1 MNQLFWEI
9 VGWLGYLQRTAVV
22 AQVLLILGL
31 SVGWHLSNPQR
42 RFESLHPALRLLVAP
57 IAMLF
62 IAWLIELPGGK
73 TGLVSYAGL
82 CWLGW
87 NLLNLLNQLLQLL
100 LPTSS
105 VHQLESRLLRP
116 LFLVLVG
123 LNLISKFDN
132 PADLGVIKLGSL
144 FGEILTVNNLVVA
157 LLVTYLLLVGT
168 KLPAAG
174 LAWMLQKLLSC
185 SDSSRK
191 ALELIVRYVV
201 VGIGITAV
209 GFHIG
214 LNSTA
219 LVAIAG
225 GLSVGL
231 GFGIKEVFSNFISGI
246 WLLFEGS
253 VRPGEILMVDGDP
266 CEVRKLGLRAT
277 LLWRDRDNAELL
289 IPNQMFFTAQ
299 ATSYTATDRMRRSEI
314 RVGAAYRHDPQ
325 LVLKLL
331 EQTALNVPRVL
342 NHPAPRALQVHYG
355 DSAIEYS
362 LRYWIS
368 DPMNNIGIVSEVNQ
382 AIWTAFKREGI
393 EIPFPQQVN
402 TVREIPP
409 FRSEPDAGDNP
420 PVSLR

>member
-9 VGWLGYLQRTAVV
+9 LGWLGYLQRSAVV

-31 SVGWHLSNPQR
+31 SVGWHLSSPQQR
-42 RFESLHPALRLLVAP
+42 LENLHPALRLLVAP

-62 IAWLIELPGGK
+62 IAWLIVLPGGK
-73 TGLVSYAGL
+73 SGLVSYAGL

-87 NLLNLLNQLLQLL
+87 NLLNLLNQLLQRL
-100 LPTSS
+100 LPASS

-174 LAWMLQKLLSC
+174 LAWMLQKLLNC

-402 TVREIPP
+402 TVREIPA
-409 FRSEPDAGDNP
+409 FRSEPGAGDNP

>member
-9 VGWLGYLQRTAVV
+9 VGWLGYLQRSAVV

-116 LFLVLVG
+116 LFLLLVG

-132 PADLGVIKLGSL
+132 PADLGVIKLGSF
-144 FGEILTVNNLVVA
+144 FGEILTVNNLIVA

-185 SDSSRK
+185 SDSSRR
-191 ALELIVRYVV
+191 ALALIIRYVV

-331 EQTALNVPRVL
+331 EQTALSVPRVL

-382 AIWTAFKREGI
+382 AIWTAFKRDGI

-402 TVREIPP
+402 TVREIPA
-409 FRSEPDAGDNP
+409 FRSEPGAGDNP

>member
-9 VGWLGYLQRTAVV
+9 LGWLGYLQRGAVV
-22 AQVLLILGL
+22 AQVLLLVGL
-31 SVGWHLSNPQR
+31 SVGWQLVKPQLHLRGVHP
-42 RFESLHPALRLLVAP
+42 SLQLLVAP
-57 IAMLF
+57 FAMLLF
-62 IAWLIELPGGK
+62 AWLIQLGGGK

-87 NLLNLLNQLLQLL
+87 NLLNLLKQLL
-100 LPTSS
+100 LLLLPADS

-116 LFLVLVG
+116 LFLAVVS

-144 FGEILTVNNLVVA
+144 FGEILTVNNLIIAMV
-157 LLVTYLLLVGT
+157 VTYLLLVGT

-174 LAWMLQKLLSC
+174 MAWLLQKLLSC
-185 SDSSRK
+185 SQSSRK
-191 ALELIVRYVV
+191 ALELIIRYLVI
-201 VGIGITAV
+201 GIGITAV

-253 VRPGEILMVDGDP
+253 VRPGGILMVEGDP

-314 RVGAAYRHDPQ
+314 RIGAAYRHDPQ
-325 LVLKLL
+325 LVLNLL
-331 EQTALNVPRVL
+331 EQTALSVPRVL
-342 NHPAPRALQVHYG
+342 NNPAPRALQVHYG

-368 DPMNNIGIVSEVNQ
+368 DPMSNIGIVSEVNQ
-382 AIWTAFKREGI
+382 AIWSAFKREGI
-393 EIPFPQQVN
+393 EIPFPQRVN
-402 TVREIPP
+402 TVRETPAFRAVLDAADTPP
-409 FRSEPDAGDNP
+409 G
-420 PVSLR
+420 SLP

>member
-9 VGWLGYLQRTAVV
+9 LGWLGYLQRSAVV

-31 SVGWHLSNPQR
+31 SVGWHLSNPQQR
-42 RFESLHPALRLLVAP
+42 LENLHPALRLLVAP

-62 IAWLIELPGGK
+62 IAWLIVLPGGK
-73 TGLVSYAGL
+73 SGLVSYAGL

-87 NLLNLLNQLLQLL
+87 NLLNLLNQLLQRL
-100 LPTSS
+100 LPVSS

-331 EQTALNVPRVL
+331 EQTALSVPRVL

-382 AIWTAFKREGI
+382 AIWTAFEREGI

-402 TVREIPP
+402 TVREIPA
-409 FRSEPDAGDNP
+409 FRSEPGAGDNP

>member
-9 VGWLGYLQRTAVV
+9 VGWLGYLQRSAVV

-116 LFLVLVG
+116 LFLLLVG

-331 EQTALNVPRVL
+331 EQTALSVPRVL

-382 AIWTAFKREGI
+382 AIWTAFKRDGI

-402 TVREIPP
+402 TVREIPA
-409 FRSEPDAGDNP
+409 FRSEPGAGDNP

>member
-9 VGWLGYLQRTAVV
+9 LGWLGYLQRSTVV
-22 AQVLLILGL
+22 AQVLLIIGL
-31 SVGWHLSNPQR
+31 SVGWHLMKPER
-42 RFESLHPALRLLVAP
+42 RLGSLHPALRSLVAP
-57 IAMLF
+57 TAMLL
-62 IAWLIELPGGK
+62 IAWLIAIPGGK

-87 NLLNLLNQLLQLL
+87 NLLNLLNQLLLRL
-100 LPTSS
+100 LPASS
-105 VHQLESRLLRP
+105 IHQLESRLLRP
-116 LFLVLVG
+116 LFLILVG

-157 LLVTYLLLVGT
+157 MLVTYLLLVGT

-174 LAWMLQKLLSC
+174 LAWILQKLLSC
-185 SDSSRK
+185 SHSSRK
-191 ALELIVRYVV
+191 ALELIIRYVV

-289 IPNQMFFTAQ
+289 IPNQMFFTSQ
-299 ATSYTATDRMRRSEI
+299 ATSYTATDRMRRSEV

-325 LVLKLL
+325 QVLKLL
-331 EQTALNVPRVL
+331 EQTALSVPRVL
-342 NHPAPRALQVHYG
+342 NDPAPRALQVHYG

-368 DPMNNIGIVSEVNQ
+368 DPMHNIGIVSEVNQ
-382 AIWTAFKREGI
+382 AIWTAFKREGV
-393 EIPFPQQVN
+393 EIPFPQRVN
-402 TVREIPP
+402 TVREIPAI
-409 FRSEPDAGDNP
+409 RTEPGGGDTP
-420 PVSLR
+420 HGSLH

>member
-1 MNQLFWEI
+1 MSQLFWEI
-9 VGWLGYLQRTAVV
+9 LGWLGYLHRSAVV

-31 SVGWHLSNPQR
+31 SVGWHLSSPQQR
-42 RFESLHPALRLLVAP
+42 LENLHPALRLLVAP

-62 IAWLIELPGGK
+62 IAWLIVLPGGK
-73 TGLVSYAGL
+73 SGLVSYAGL

-87 NLLNLLNQLLQLL
+87 NLLNLLNQLLQRL
-100 LPTSS
+100 LPASS

-174 LAWMLQKLLSC
+174 LAWMLQKLLNC

-402 TVREIPP
+402 TVREIPA
-409 FRSEPDAGDNP
+409 FRNEPSAGDNP